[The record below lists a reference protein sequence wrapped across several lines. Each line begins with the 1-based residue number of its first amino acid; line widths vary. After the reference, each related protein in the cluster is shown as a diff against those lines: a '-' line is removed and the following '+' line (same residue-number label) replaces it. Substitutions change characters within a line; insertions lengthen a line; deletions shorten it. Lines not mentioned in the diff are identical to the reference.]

1 MFSITL
7 STWKQKLFRVAL
19 RRFGGHVSVLV
30 ATLMGPQ
37 NSMWPIDQIKHLP
50 FFRLDESLWQSLDLA
65 GKNLHPDVTVR
76 LLSRGVIAFRCP
88 RSFMEQP
95 LGESFR

>member
-7 STWKQKLFRVAL
+7 STWKQKLFGIGL

-37 NSMWPIDQIKHLP
+37 NSMWPIYQIKHLP
-50 FFRLDESLWQSLDLA
+50 VLGSMSLSGNPSTSQV
-65 GKNLHPDVTVR
+65 KICTR
-76 LLSRGVIAFRCP
+76 
-88 RSFMEQP
+88 M
-95 LGESFR
+95 